1 MTDAEKIAAYDNQ
14 SPTQSAL
21 SYGQMGGSSIKSAPN
36 VAAGRF
42 TTGTGGEMV
51 KIPGMDYSSNELV
64 AFDAYNDSLGF
75 DWAGGLSMAT
85 GAIGTAMDIGSYF
98 DTKKTNKLQR
108 TALQGN
114 IDEQAN
120 TRRDKDAFLGGTQ
133 SAFA

>member
-1 MTDAEKIAAYDNQ
+1 MSYATNILGNNTNTNTNMTNNTAVV
-14 SPTQSAL
+14 PT
-21 SYGQMGGSSIKSAPN
+21 PN

-42 TTGTGGEMV
+42 TLGENGEML
-51 KIPGMDYSSNELV
+51 KIPDMEYSSTELV
-64 AFDAYNDSLGF
+64 AFDTFNDSLGF

-98 DTKKTNKLQR
+98 DTKKTNELQR

-120 TRRDKDAFLGGTQ
+120 TRRDKDAFLSGTA